1 MSNPL
6 NFRFGGAKRLVD
18 EVTAQRL
25 NAMLDEIRRAKPLPG
40 KGVSVRQESHGVRID
55 ALGKGGGGGGAA
67 QKRQPWDIYVAA
79 KQEGTYTLRVQPGTL
94 ARVLASNYNDTFSA
108 NNTALYYGIAR
119 VTTDGTYITGVSLDI
134 TTSAPSQQ
142 EATRFGLPAE
152 IDILFGLFKSGESLN
167 LAGQANIEA
176 RGVNVIVTTPD
187 PVPEPGE
194 PMFDLYFKLQ

>member
-94 ARVLASNYNDTFSA
+94 ARVLPSNWDEEFTVGEDTLLYGVA
-108 NNTALYYGIAR
+108 TA
-119 VTTDGTYITGVSLDI
+119 TTDGRAVTEVSI
-134 TTSAPSQQ
+134 SMGAAPPTIS
-142 EATRFGLPAE
+142 ETLKFAVPSEVKFV
-152 IDILFGLFKSGESLN
+152 FGLFKDGKSYNAAGGADISVTGQIVLVASADPAADPGES
-167 LAGQANIEA
+167 
-176 RGVNVIVTTPD
+176 P
-187 PVPEPGE
+187 
-194 PMFDLYFKLQ
+194 FDLYYRLQ